1 MLAAARLMW
10 LNRYMNPSHLF
21 LCGNYQLDLSV
32 PRVMGIVNVTP
43 DSFSD
48 GGKYESTEKA
58 VEHAMQLVAEGADIL
73 DIGGESTRP
82 GATPVSLEDE
92 LARVV
97 PVIEQLAK
105 VAGVPLSIDTYKPE
119 VMRAAIA
126 AGADIV
132 NDVRALQEPGALEVV
147 AASRAGVC
155 LMHMQGT
162 PQTMQIDPQYEDVV
176 REVNAF
182 LAQRLAA
189 VEAAG
194 IARERVVLDPGF
206 GFGKK
211 TEHNLL
217 LLQQLDKTLALG
229 RPLLVGL
236 SRKSVLGKIAGGDV
250 YVRLH
255 ASLAASVISVMKGAR
270 IVRVHDV
277 KATADAL
284 KVAAAV
290 L

>member
-1 MLAAARLMW
+1 MW
-10 LNRYMNPSHLF
+10 LNYAMMPTDKSSDLF
-21 LCGNYQLDLSV
+21 LCGKYQLDLTK

-48 GGKYESTEKA
+48 GGKYDSTEKA
-58 VEHAMQLVAEGADIL
+58 VEHGLQLVAEGADML

-82 GATPVSLEDE
+82 GAMPVSLQDE

-97 PVIEQLAK
+97 PVIRLLSR

-132 NDVRALQEPGALEVV
+132 NDVRALQEPGALEIV

-155 LMHMQGT
+155 LMHMQGM
-162 PQTMQIDPQYEDVV
+162 PQTMQADPQYEDVV
-176 REVNAF
+176 QEVNTF
-182 LAQRLAA
+182 LKQRLLAA
-189 VEAAG
+189 QTAG
-194 IARERVVLDPGF
+194 IAPERIVLDPGF

-211 TEHNLL
+211 TEHNLQL
-217 LLQQLDKTLALG
+217 LRQLDKTLALG

-236 SRKSVLGKIAGGDV
+236 SRKSVLGQITGGDV
-250 YVRLH
+250 DVRLH
-255 ASLAASVISVMKGAR
+255 ASLAASVISIMKGAR
-270 IVRVHDV
+270 ILRVHDV
-277 KATADAL
+277 KATVDAL
-284 KVAAAV
+284 KVSAAV

>member
-1 MLAAARLMW
+1 MW
-10 LNRYMNPSHLF
+10 PNRYMNSSHLF
-21 LCGNYQLDLSV
+21 VCGRYQLDLSV

-82 GATPVSLEDE
+82 GATPVRLQDE
-92 LARVV
+92 LARVI
-97 PVIEQLAK
+97 PVIERLLK
-105 VAGVPLSIDTYKPE
+105 IAGVPLSIDTYKPK

-147 AASRAGVC
+147 AGSQVGVC

-162 PQTMQIDPQYEDVV
+162 PQTMQLDPQYEDVV
-176 REVNAF
+176 SEVNAF

-189 VEAAG
+189 AEAAG

-217 LLQQLDKTLALG
+217 LLQQLDKTLAIG
-229 RPLLVGL
+229 RPLLAGL
-236 SRKSVLGKIAGGDV
+236 SRKSVLGQITGGDIR
-250 YVRLH
+250 VRLH
-255 ASLAASVISVMKGAR
+255 ASLAASVIAVMKGAR

-277 KATADAL
+277 KATVDAL